1 MDEARESSRPEDAWL
16 DPLVMEWG
24 DRLVQFAGTY
34 THDRDLAQDV
44 VQDVFL
50 QTLRWRRR
58 YPDRS
63 INPGW
68 LYTVTRHTAV
78 DHLHRRHRSGGDP
91 LPDQVTT
98 GPIEE
103 STWSTR
109 VAVQGVL
116 DRLPDLDRQ
125 CLWLFYYAGL
135 PMDEVATVLHLSPT
149 AVKQRLYRA
158 RRRFARL
165 WGGTING

>member
-1 MDEARESSRPEDAWL
+1 MEEVRESSRPEDTWL
-16 DPLVMEWG
+16 DGLVMEWG
-24 DRLVQFAGTY
+24 DRLVQFAGLY
-34 THDRDLAQDV
+34 THDRDQAQDV

-68 LYTVTRHTAV
+68 LYTVTRHTAS
-78 DHLHRRHRSGGDP
+78 DHLRQRRQAGLSP
-91 LPDQVTT
+91 LSDHMAA
-98 GPIEE
+98 GPSED
-103 STWSTR
+103 SLWTTR
-109 VAVQGVL
+109 VAVQEVM
-116 DRLPDLDRQ
+116 DRLADLDRQ
-125 CLWLFYYAGL
+125 CLWLFYYARM
-135 PMDEVATVLHLSPT
+135 PIEEVASALHLSPS

-165 WGGTING
+165 WGGTANG